1 MNVIEDSIKA
11 VREAEAKAD
20 QLIADAKR
28 QADEI
33 VAKAK
38 ADAAVAEAVIKTN
51 DKGTA

>member
-1 MNVIEDSIKA
+1 MRKVVMNMIEDSIKA

-38 ADAAVAEAVIKTN
+38 ADA
-51 DKGTA
+51 